1 MYSFIAPC
9 TFIILLLATASDLQT
24 VPFQGDER
32 SGGVFKTKS
41 LATETKRLG
50 VETKRLK
57 FESFC
62 FEFERKR
69 LDAKCFCFGIERK
82 TFNIECKR
90 FGIERKTFDAESLT
104 FKMLSLAGIERE
116 TPLPF
121 GSDVYCYL

>member
-1 MYSFIAPC
+1 M
-9 TFIILLLATASDLQT
+9 LLLATASDLQT

-69 LDAKCFCFGIERK
+69 LDA
-82 TFNIECKR
+82 
-90 FGIERKTFDAESLT
+90 ESLT